1 MEIDLSKLPLFRGVD
16 SVQLESLLAQIHY
29 QRKAYLED
37 SLVVSQGSECD
48 RLMILTEGEVKTEMT
63 GMGGKSLKIEDL
75 QAPSVL
81 ASAFLFGHKTQFP
94 VNVLAS
100 TDVRFLII
108 PRDQLLRLF
117 QLNQI
122 ILQNFLNMI
131 SGRAQF
137 ISEKLRF
144 HSFKSL
150 KSKLAY
156 YLIQEATGKKEFKMR
171 HSQNELAELFGVARP
186 SVGRALLQLQD
197 EGVIDIRYKNVQI
210 LDSNMLNSACEEL

>member
-16 SVQLESLLAQIHY
+16 SAQLESLLAQINY
-29 QRKAYLED
+29 QRKAYPEG

-48 RLMILTEGEVKTEMT
+48 RLMVLTEGEVKTEMT
-63 GMGGKSLKIEDL
+63 GMGGKCLKIEDL

-100 TDVRFLII
+100 TTVRFLVI
-108 PRDQLLRLF
+108 PRDQLLKLF

-156 YLIQEATGKKEFKMR
+156 YLIQEASGIRAFKMR

-197 EGVIDIRYKNVQI
+197 EGVIDIRYKQVQI
-210 LDSNMLNSACEEL
+210 LNFKMLNLACEEL